1 MPSTRQRRV
10 QELLVQD
17 ISDILRREMKDP
29 RIGFVTITDAEVT
42 PDLRQARIYFT
53 VLGSGEE
60 REETSKALNRAAGF
74 IRGSFA
80 KRSQMRYV
88 PELRFVFDTSIDRGA
103 RLNALL
109 ESVRQENVR
118 QDNARQEQ
126 VSQDESRE
134 SAASQASGDGAPERE

>member
-1 MPSTRQRRV
+1 MPTTRQRRV

-17 ISDILRREMKDP
+17 ISDILRRDMKDP

-42 PDLRQARIYFT
+42 PDLRKARIYFT
-53 VLGSGEE
+53 VLGTGEE
-60 REETSKALNRAAGF
+60 REETGKALNRAAGF
-74 IRGSFA
+74 FRAGFA

-88 PELRFVFDTSIDRGA
+88 PELQFVFDTTIDRGS

-109 ESVRQENVR
+109 ESVRQENE
-118 QDNARQEQ
+118 RQEQ

-134 SAASQASGDGAPERE
+134 PAASQASGDSTADSE